1 MSKIQGESSK
11 MVQSILKIIDGKL
24 CSSLPKIFKPDDRQA
39 KLNNTVFSAVGSGG
53 DDDDTIVLKNLT
65 ETLMSVFL
73 DLVKKSLIDNRE
85 ELVDLV
91 TNTIID
97 DSKLVDE
104 KVRQAK

>member
-1 MSKIQGESSK
+1 MSKVQGESSK

-24 CSSLPKIFKPDDRQA
+24 CSSLPEIFKPDDRQA

-53 DDDDTIVLKNLT
+53 DDDAAVLNNLT
-65 ETLMSVFL
+65 ETLRSVFL

-85 ELVDLV
+85 ELVNLV

-97 DSKLVDE
+97 DSKLVDQ

>member
-1 MSKIQGESSK
+1 MSKVQGESSK

-24 CSSLPKIFKPDDRQA
+24 CSSLPEIFKPEDRQA
-39 KLNNTVFSAVGSGG
+39 KLNNTVFSVVGTGG
-53 DDDDTIVLKNLT
+53 DDDATVLNNLT
-65 ETLMSVFL
+65 ETMRSVFL

-85 ELVDLV
+85 ELVNLV

-97 DSKLVDE
+97 DSKLVDQ

>member
-1 MSKIQGESSK
+1 MSKVQGESSK

-24 CSSLPKIFKPDDRQA
+24 CSSLPEIFKPEGRQA
-39 KLNNTVFSAVGSGG
+39 KLNNTVFSAVGTGG
-53 DDDDTIVLKNLT
+53 DDDVAVLNNLT
-65 ETLMSVFL
+65 ETLRSVFL

-85 ELVDLV
+85 ELVNLV

-97 DSKLVDE
+97 DSKLVDQ

>member
-11 MVQSILKIIDGKL
+11 MVQKILKVIDGKL
-24 CSSLPKIFKPDDRQA
+24 CSSLPEIFKPDDRQA
-39 KLNNTVFSAVGSGG
+39 KLNNTVFSAVGTGG
-53 DDDDTIVLKNLT
+53 DDDATVLKNLT
-65 ETLMSVFL
+65 ETLQSVFL

-85 ELVDLV
+85 ELVDIV

-97 DSKLVDE
+97 DSKLVDQ